1 MRSDKDVLENE
12 AKSLVKEIKQELKKP
27 TPLPAS
33 KAPTGKGDSKND
45 LLVQRLA
52 MEFEFDPVAQLVELA
67 RHKYSS
73 PDLKAKISMELL
85 QYYLPKLKA
94 IDTNPN
100 QGETISINIIQPEGS
115 TIEAQV
121 VKNKETNEV

>member
-1 MRSDKDVLENE
+1 MRSNKNVLDNE
-12 AKSLVKEIKQELKKP
+12 AKSLVKEIKQELRKP
-27 TPLPAS
+27 TPLPPS
-33 KAPTGKGDSKND
+33 KAPTGKGSTKND

-115 TIEAQV
+115 ILEAQV
-121 VKNKETNEV
+121 VKNKDTEEV